1 MTKKRKAFSK
11 KIQLKR
17 QLLQNIFFQ
26 IEKEKQEGTI
36 SESEEKLL
44 QEGMIYKQMRL
55 PVEKITPEFEAQVK
69 EKIEH
74 NIYQARIREATE
86 KDLNT
91 VVEIYNKSWLTSNT
105 PFRPMERE
113 TLKKIFMDP
122 ETVFLIARVF
132 GIDSAFVI
140 LDFEG
145 KNKEF
150 GIIAGLGVI
159 PKFQRKGLGTVLGL
173 ATWDYFK
180 KKGVKELRCEVY
192 KNNDIST
199 NFIEALKFEEFGQKI
214 YRKED
219 FELEDN

>member
-55 PVEKITPEFEAQVK
+55 PVEKITPEFEAQMK

-105 PFRPMERE
+105 PFRPMEKE
-113 TLKKIFMDP
+113 TLKKILMDP